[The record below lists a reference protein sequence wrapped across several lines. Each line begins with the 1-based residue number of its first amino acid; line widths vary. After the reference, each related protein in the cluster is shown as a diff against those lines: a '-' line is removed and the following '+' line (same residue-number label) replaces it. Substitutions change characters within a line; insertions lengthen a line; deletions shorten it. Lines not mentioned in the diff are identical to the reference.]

1 MTTDTAS
8 RLSKSETVY
17 RELRQRITA
26 GRYNAG
32 FRLVLDQIARE
43 FGVSP
48 VPVREA
54 LRRLEAERLV
64 TFTRNVGAEVAA
76 VDLDDYA
83 DAMQVLALLEGAA
96 TATSAPLLTPAQVGE
111 AEAINRRMRALADSP
126 GFDPREFSDL
136 NQQFHVVLCQ
146 CCPNEH
152 LARLWAE
159 VGERVTLIRRNVF
172 PFEPVRSTTSVDEH
186 DGILALIKAGAP
198 ASEIEASARKHK
210 LRTVRQFVENPPVG
224 TRA

>member
-1 MTTDTAS
+1 MPVEAP

-17 RELRQRITA
+17 RELRSRITS
-26 GRYNAG
+26 GRYSAG
-32 FRLVLDQIARE
+32 YRLVLDQMARE

-76 VDLDDYA
+76 VDLTDYA
-83 DAMQVLALLEGAA
+83 DVMRVLALLEGDA
-96 TATSAPLLTPAQVGE
+96 TASSAPLLTPAMVSE
-111 AEAINRRMRALADSP
+111 AEDINNRMRALADSP

-146 CCPNEH
+146 CCPNDY
-152 LARLWAE
+152 LLRLWSE

-172 PFEPVRSTTSVDEH
+172 PFEPVRSSTSVAEH
-186 DGILALIKAGAP
+186 DGILALVKAGAP
-198 ASEIEASARKHK
+198 ASEIQEAARKHK

-224 TRA
+224 TRN